1 MFSKYDDFYIVSYI
15 FRPVKNNGEVKN
27 PNLFHWISIVAQKR
41 VQIARF
47 RESVRFWRVL
57 AEITYL
63 MKLIRIFDF
72 TIALTESK
80 YIGYGIK
87 IVTFWKY
94 FFRLLVIFFN
104 F

>member
-15 FRPVKNNGEVKN
+15 FRSVKNNSEVKN
-27 PNLFHWISIVAQKR
+27 PNLFHWINIMAQKR
-41 VQIARF
+41 VQISRF